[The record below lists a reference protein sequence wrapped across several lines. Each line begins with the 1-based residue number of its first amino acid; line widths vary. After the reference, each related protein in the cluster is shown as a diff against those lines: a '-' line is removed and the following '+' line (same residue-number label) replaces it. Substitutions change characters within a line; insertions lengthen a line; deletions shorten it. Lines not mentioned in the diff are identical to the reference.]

1 MTKFNFYLGA
11 AASAWLLAILVIIAE
26 LVEPFKTLLK
36 DIFMHHWIGKG
47 VLITL
52 AFLAVGFL
60 LKNKTSLGKIPDDK
74 LAWYSVLGSLIV
86 IFLFFAVEFL
96 K

>member
-1 MTKFNFYLGA
+1 MAKLNFYFGA
-11 AASAWLLAILVIIAE
+11 AASAWLLVILIVIAE

-36 DIFMHHWIGKG
+36 TTFGHHWIGKA
-47 VLITL
+47 VIITFV
-52 AFLAVGFL
+52 FLVVGFL
-60 LKNKTSLGKIPDDK
+60 LRNKASIGNFSDDK

-86 IFLFFAVEFL
+86 IFLFFIMEFF

>member
-1 MTKFNFYLGA
+1 MIKFNFYLGA
-11 AASAWLLAILVIIAE
+11 TVSAWLLVILIVIAE
-26 LVEPFKTLLK
+26 FIVQFKTFLAST
-36 DIFMHHWIGKG
+36 FGHHWIGKA
-47 VLITL
+47 VIVTF
-52 AFLAVGFL
+52 AFLAFGFL
-60 LKNKTSLGKIPDDK
+60 LKNRNSIGDLSDDK